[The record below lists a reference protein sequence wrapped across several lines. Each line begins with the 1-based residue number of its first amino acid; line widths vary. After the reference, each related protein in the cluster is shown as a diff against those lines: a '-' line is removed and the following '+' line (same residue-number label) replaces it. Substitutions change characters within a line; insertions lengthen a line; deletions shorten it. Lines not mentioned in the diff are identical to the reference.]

1 MPRVQTNWHLGDLS
15 LPDDTDP
22 MGEIAELQ
30 SGSVIDL
37 SRDVAALEEDLAA
50 TLRRESR
57 VFNRS
62 GFECRLKWAKSH
74 KLMGGAKHSC
84 FTCPHYRGDL
94 RGEQNDDRAVIC
106 RIGREQE
113 GLTTELEILRRKDE
127 LDGDFLAAVEHDM
140 DLCAELAAA
149 SEIDSAAELAE
160 ASL

>member
-84 FTCPHYRGDL
+84 FTCPHYRG
-94 RGEQNDDRAVIC
+94 VIC